1 MEELGTN
8 TRQGSAITHPRV
20 LRGIAHRVGR
30 GAGWPQNT
38 GFADETR
45 ECTVLISNVRPWG
58 QSPVDIEITDGR
70 IGRVVPHV
78 PALAGTGDVDGRGR
92 LGLPSFSDVHVHLDS
107 TRIGLPFREHTGA
120 PGVWGMMLN
129 DRNNWRDAETSL
141 PERVAGT
148 LERMI
153 ARGTTRVRS
162 YAQIDA
168 DCKLEKFEAVLA
180 AKEKFAAS
188 ADVQIMAFPQAGL
201 LLEPGT
207 VQYLEESLKLG
218 ATVMGGID
226 PCQLDRDPVRHLDI
240 VFGLADKYQADI
252 DIHLHEPGHLAHFS
266 TELIMERTR
275 ALGMEGRVTLSHA
288 YELGNVSDAATER
301 VMEGMSALDISWATV
316 APATSGKQ
324 FNLAAMTEAGIR
336 VGLGEDGQR
345 DYWSP
350 YGDCDLLSRTW
361 QLAFTHGLRQDELI
375 EHAAAIATWGGAT
388 IMDRTLSRLGSTTDR
403 PGFRVGDRADLV
415 LLAGETVTSAV
426 MDRGND
432 RTVIHD
438 GRVVADRLELV
449 N

>member
-1 MEELGTN
+1 M
-8 TRQGSAITHPRV
+8 
-20 LRGIAHRVGR
+20 
-30 GAGWPQNT
+30 
-38 GFADETR
+38 
-45 ECTVLISNVRPWG
+45 LISNVRPWG
-58 QSPVDIEITDGR
+58 REAVDLEITDGL
-70 IGRVVPHV
+70 IGGMAPHNPQLPV
-78 PALAGTGDVDGRGR
+78 DGGTDGRGR
-92 LGLPSFSDVHVHLDS
+92 LALPAFSDVHVHLDS
-107 TRIGLPFREHTGA
+107 TRVGLPFRAHTGA

-129 DRNNWRDAETSL
+129 DRQNWRNAEVSL
-141 PERVAGT
+141 LERVAGT

-153 ARGTTRVRS
+153 AHGTTRVRS
-162 YAQIDA
+162 YAQIDV

-207 VQYLEESLKLG
+207 VPYLEESLKLG

-240 VFGLADKYQADI
+240 VFGLAEKYQVDV

-288 YELGNVSDAATER
+288 YELGNVSEAATAR
-301 VMEGMSALDISWATV
+301 VLEGMSALDISWATV

-324 FNLAAMTEAGIR
+324 FNLAAMTAAGIR

-375 EHAAAIATWGGAT
+375 EHATAIATWGGAS
-388 IMDRTLSRLGSTTDR
+388 IMDRGLARLRSTTDR
-403 PGFRVGDRADLV
+403 PGLSVGDRADMV
-415 LLAGETVTSAV
+415 LLAGETVSSAV
-426 MDRGND
+426 MDRGSD

-438 GRVVADRLELV
+438 GRVVADQLKLA
-449 N
+449 